1 MKKPIKINPI
11 AKSLRE
17 PYYKSKTVPDKR
29 RQKLDKQ
36 VKKETRDAKTE
47 QDTWTDKDVQPVD
60 DRVAIR

>member
-36 VKKETRDAKTE
+36 VKKEARDAKTE
-47 QDTWTDKDVQPVD
+47 QDT
-60 DRVAIR
+60 